1 MHCEWSREM
10 ADADYGYV
18 GGAPGKIDLYKG
30 HVVRK
35 RNVPQSEAVSSLI
48 QLIKEEGIG
57 KSHSPLVLFLYLT
70 IPHQALSSRSLSL
83 SRILVPLP
91 LMSPCGVYRA
101 VCLKEKY
108 CLGI

>member
-1 MHCEWSREM
+1 M
-10 ADADYGYV
+10 ARAI
-18 GGAPGKIDLYKG
+18 APLFF
-30 HVVRK
+30 
-35 RNVPQSEAVSSLI
+35 
-48 QLIKEEGIG
+48 
-57 KSHSPLVLFLYLT
+57 FLYLT